1 MTSFGVNYATGLMDN
16 PPRTFEEHLEFARK
30 AAERGLCKI
39 KLWTC
44 DDVELFE
51 ALQQAY
57 DEAGLLDCLE
67 VMIHVPNGRVA
78 AVAYETG
85 EASDIIDIVAPYS
98 FIKSVV
104 VGNELDFASTAVPG
118 DQAALDALPRA
129 LANMKGKG
137 LVVTM
142 RRVRP
147 RGRFAASPSLPL
159 ARVLFRAPPLPSP
172 FPSRVS
178 LFCTMFFS

>member
-16 PPRTFEEHLEFARK
+16 PPRTFDEHLEFARK

-44 DDVELFE
+44 DDVELFD

-57 DEAGLLDCLE
+57 DEAGLLDCLD

-78 AVAYETG
+78 AVAYEAG
-85 EASDIIDIVAPYS
+85 EAADLVATVAPYA

-129 LANMKGKG
+129 LENMKAAGS
-137 LVVTM
+137 LSVTTAFSNAIVTA
-142 RRVRP
+142 RNGDWSDTIVRP
-147 RGRFAASPSLPL
+147 
-159 ARVLFRAPPLPSP
+159 
-172 FPSRVS
+172 
-178 LFCTMFFS
+178 

>member
-1 MTSFGVNYATGLMDN
+1 MPVAARPPCLPAVALDN
-16 PPRTFEEHLEFARK
+16 PPRTFDEHLEFARK
-30 AAERGLCKI
+30 AAERGLCKV
-39 KLWTC
+39 KFWTC

-57 DEAGLLDCLE
+57 DEAGLLSCLN

-85 EASDIIDIVAPYS
+85 EAADVIATVAPYS
-98 FIKSVV
+98 HIKSVV

-129 LANMKGKG
+129 LENMKGKG
-137 LVVTM
+137 LEVTTAFSNALVTA
-142 RRVRP
+142 RNGDWGDTIVRP
-147 RGRFAASPSLPL
+147 ERHRPRCVSETHPLFARSL
-159 ARVLFRAPPLPSP
+159 S
-172 FPSRVS
+172 
-178 LFCTMFFS
+178 